1 MSPTKSPPAK
11 KRSYKLPEKTKELLD
26 ADTINTKLWSEVTS
40 GLQDYPVSVSYKP
53 FVIILIV
60 LLMIV
65 KDILTDLIT
74 KIKLL
79 LCE

>member
-40 GLQDYPVSVSYKP
+40 GLQDYPVSISYKP

-79 LCE
+79 LKE

>member
-40 GLQDYPVSVSYKP
+40 GLQDYPVSIPYKP

-79 LCE
+79 L